1 MEHHKTI
8 MCQVLRGNKGVIF
21 YTNVSSLLDFVQIPS
36 KSLHYQSLC
45 SQTAHLCYE
54 DLFNDEMMNVYEN
67 GEKVQREGLFLR
79 QRSLQ

>member
-8 MCQVLRGNKGVIF
+8 MCQELRGNKGFIF
-21 YTNVSSLLDFVQIPS
+21 YTNVSSLLDFVRALANPFII
-36 KSLHYQSLC
+36 SLC
-45 SQTAHLCYE
+45 SQTAHLRFE
-54 DLFNDEMMNVYEN
+54 DLFNDEIINMFEN